1 MLKQRHQLFVTL
13 LSMVDAMVATAAC
26 CLAWAI
32 RVRLLEGVWPD
43 LSTTSRWLVS
53 VRESLLLL
61 ELPLLVMCM
70 WAFGLYRPR
79 RDRTLVAETL
89 QLLKA
94 AFISLVMLIVVLWA
108 LGPRFVGD
116 WLVMDAGT
124 VGSFPVDAP
133 RLQLAALALLECA
146 HRGTIDQS
154 TATAFVDARL
164 TDARAKVE
172 SLALA
177 GLTLTGYNTW

>member
-13 LSMVDAMVATAAC
+13 LSLVDAMVATVAC
-26 CLAWAI
+26 CAAWVL

-43 LSTTSRWLVS
+43 LSTMNRWSVS

-61 ELPLLVMCM
+61 ELPLLLMCM

-79 RDRTLVAETL
+79 RDRTLLAETL

-94 AFISLVMLIVVLWA
+94 VFVSLVMLIVVLWA

-116 WLVMDAGT
+116 WLVMDAGS

-133 RLQLAALALLECA
+133 RLQLIALMALLPAMLVPIAIWPRSLFIWICSRVCGCSTGGKICIHVA
-146 HRGTIDQS
+146 GPARG
-154 TATAFVDARL
+154 
-164 TDARAKVE
+164 
-172 SLALA
+172 
-177 GLTLTGYNTW
+177 